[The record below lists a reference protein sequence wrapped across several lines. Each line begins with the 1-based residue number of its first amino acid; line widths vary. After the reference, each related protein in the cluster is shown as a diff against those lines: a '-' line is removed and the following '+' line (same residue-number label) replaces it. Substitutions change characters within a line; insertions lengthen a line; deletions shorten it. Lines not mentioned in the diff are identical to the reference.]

1 MKSEKTMKLRAKH
14 GKILREPNRKKRMN
28 EKGAGPMNG
37 PQGLKCCPFS
47 LIYHTTAAWT
57 QP

>member
-14 GKILREPNRKKRMN
+14 GKILREPNIKKRMN
-28 EKGAGPMNG
+28 ERSTGPMNG
-37 PQGLKCCPFS
+37 PQSPKCSPFA
-47 LIYHTTAAWT
+47 LIHNTTAAWT